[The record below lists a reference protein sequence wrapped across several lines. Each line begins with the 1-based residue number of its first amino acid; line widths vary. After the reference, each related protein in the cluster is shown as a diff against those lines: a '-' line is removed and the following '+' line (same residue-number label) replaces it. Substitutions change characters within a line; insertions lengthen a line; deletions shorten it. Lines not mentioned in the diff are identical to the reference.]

1 MKLLKIGLVLA
12 ALGLIAGLYL
22 YNKPHQNMM
31 SATTDISMD
40 ATQLFEAFEA
50 NENVSNE
57 KYLDKIIEV
66 KGKVREV
73 KKDETGNLSVILETD
88 DMMFGVVCQLDEL
101 STPKRTAFQ
110 PGEEVTF
117 KGVCTGVLMD
127 VVLVRCVE
135 L

>member
-12 ALGLIAGLYL
+12 AAGLIAGLYF
-22 YNKPHQNMM
+22 YNMPHQNMK
-31 SATTDISMD
+31 SAKTDIKME
-40 ATQLFEAFEA
+40 AAQLFGAFEA
-50 NENVSNE
+50 DENGANE
-57 KYLDKIIEV
+57 KYLDKIIQV
-66 KGKVREV
+66 TGKVREV

-101 STPKRTAFQ
+101 STPKRTTFQ
-110 PGEEVTF
+110 PGEDVTF